1 MGELFVIAFLIG
13 LLGLLLLWNLQRQIN
28 ALLKRIRDLEIQQLR
43 SEATELV
50 AGYQLRSEADR
61 PNPLP
66 EAELVRKVPALPRS
80 SADSA
85 LAPVT
90 SPSDV
95 GVSIK
100 SKPPPGAVRQSIRNS
115 NWQWIE
121 QQLLKNWTGL
131 LGVLAVVS
139 GVSFVAISSLLVMEP
154 FQRFLLLEAICLGMI
169 VPSFVIRGDH
179 RLRPLF
185 VWSRSG
191 AGGLQLFAAA
201 ASSSWPGLG
210 LAWNQSTAVGLI
222 LVASAVV
229 LNLLL
234 AKITPSPLFSASHV
248 VIAMVPSLV
257 AAPSNSTLLLLA
269 LISAFGMTTSAGRC
283 GPTRLVIS
291 LSFIGM
297 GCWLHLNPD
306 VSLLGMVTFVMASIE
321 LIILHFLPPDGLH
334 AHSRWRAQC
343 IGLTWIG
350 TALLVGISPLP
361 WLWPGSGLLAAS
373 IGALVLTWFCK
384 QQRLQQLLKLNWC
397 AAFVLATIG
406 LGQAFAS
413 LNTNLLMFSLMSI
426 VCLVF
431 VWDACRRNEQ
441 QLMRLSGVGMLLLTS
456 CLLVVVVAEYDSSTM
471 ADLPLI
477 FLLGVGQQQLIHQGY
492 RVKMP
497 RWIGMAGGWLACAL
511 VVISIALLLPK
522 EASPWAASSFLLIG
536 LHLSGRSLSMPLL
549 RRINVSFAVM
559 SWCAIAIP
567 LLVPDGLVNST
578 PSSLVYLGGPCLA
591 INAGLIGYGRR
602 LDRSLLGTR
611 SIGLV
616 LGSLSFVLI
625 GLIVRSAWAWPATG
639 LASLWWLVLGSS
651 LIGSARISAKRGLK
665 GEVNVLVFLSWA
677 ALASFCFSRLSSQP
691 FDDARVVAVDSAF
704 IALLVLI
711 RAVGHR
717 IGLNECRAWN
727 VFVFCSGDLAVLA
740 TMVMAAIHF
749 ASLPTLILLSC
760 LAIAAW
766 RGPALPH
773 WPRRMGHGVLFYL
786 FALIALTTLPAETEA
801 AMGLMSI
808 GLPVLSAVSF
818 YQSPWLKQNS
828 EATESEQ
835 TPFAFRW
842 IDALENLAYRYPQRL
857 IAAPLSI
864 AIVLMLI
871 QLPTGSNWLT
881 LIWAVE
887 ALVLYSLSLF
897 FKDKP
902 MGRGALVMLGLCL
915 VRLVGWD
922 MQRADMALRGIVF
935 TGVGLVLITM
945 NVVSTR
951 FER

>member
-1 MGELFVIAFLIG
+1 MGELFVIGFLLSLLG
-13 LLGLLLLWNLQRQIN
+13 LLGLLLFWNHQQQIN
-28 ALLKRIRDLEIQQLR
+28 ALLKRINDLEIH
-43 SEATELV
+43 
-50 AGYQLRSEADR
+50 QLRSEADR

-66 EAELVRKVPALPRS
+66 EAELVRTVPEPSRS
-80 SADSA
+80 SAASD

-95 GVSIK
+95 GVSTK
-100 SKPPPGAVRQSIRNS
+100 SKPPPVAVRQSKRNS
-115 NWQWIE
+115 NWHRIE

-131 LGVLAVVS
+131 LGVLAVVA

-154 FQRFLLLEAICLGMI
+154 FQRFLLLELICLGMI
-169 VPSFVIRGDH
+169 VPSFVTKGDH
-179 RLRPLF
+179 RLRSLF
-185 VWSRSG
+185 VWLRSG

-201 ASSSWPGLG
+201 ASSSWPALG
-210 LAWNQSTAVGLI
+210 LAWNQSTVVGLI

-234 AKITPSPLFSASHV
+234 AKITTSPLFSASHV

-257 AAPSNSTLLLLA
+257 AAPSNSTLLLSA

-306 VSLLGMVTFVMASIE
+306 VSLLGMVTFVVSSIE
-321 LIILHFLPPDGLH
+321 LIILHFLPPDGFH
-334 AHSRWRAQC
+334 SHSRWRAQC

-350 TALLVGISPLP
+350 MALLVGISPLP
-361 WLWPGSGLLAAS
+361 WLWPGSGLLTAS
-373 IGALVLTWFCK
+373 IGALVLTRFCK

-426 VCLVF
+426 VCSVF

-456 CLLVVVVAEYDSSTM
+456 CLLVVVVAEYNSSTM

-477 FLLGVGQQQLIHQGY
+477 FLLGVGQQQLLHQGY

-511 VVISIALLLPK
+511 VMISIALLLPK
-522 EASPWAASSFLLIG
+522 DASPWAATSFLLIG
-536 LHLSGRSLSMPLL
+536 LHLSGRSQSMPLL
-549 RRINVSFAVM
+549 RRLNVSFSVM

-567 LLVPDGLVNST
+567 LLVPEELVNLT
-578 PSSLVYLGGPCLA
+578 PSSLFVLGGPCLA
-591 INAGLIGYGRR
+591 ISAGLIGYGRR
-602 LDRSLLGTR
+602 LDRSLLGTS

-616 LGSLSFVLI
+616 LGSVSFVLI

-639 LASLWWLVLGSS
+639 LASLWWLVLGLG
-651 LIGSARISAKRGLK
+651 LIGSACVLAKRGLK
-665 GEVNVLVFLSWA
+665 GEINVLVFLSWA

-711 RAVGHR
+711 RAAGHR

-727 VFVFCSGDLAVLA
+727 DFVVCSGDLAVMA

-749 ASLPTLILLSC
+749 ASLPTVVVLSF
-760 LAIAAW
+760 LAITAW
-766 RGPALPH
+766 RGPELPN
-773 WPRRMGHGVLFYL
+773 WPRRIGHGILFYL
-786 FALIALTTLPAETEA
+786 CALIALTWLPVETEA
-801 AMGLMSI
+801 EIGLMAI
-808 GLPVLSAVSF
+808 GLPVLSAVCF
-818 YQSPWLKQNS
+818 YRSPRLQLKS
-828 EATESEQ
+828 VATEHQ
-835 TPFAFRW
+835 QPPFAFRW
-842 IDALENLAYRYPQRL
+842 INTLENLAYRYPQRL
-857 IAAPLSI
+857 IAAPLSV
-864 AIVLMLI
+864 AVVLMLI

-887 ALVLYSLSLF
+887 ALVLYSLSLV

-922 MQRADMALRGIVF
+922 MHRADMALRGIVF